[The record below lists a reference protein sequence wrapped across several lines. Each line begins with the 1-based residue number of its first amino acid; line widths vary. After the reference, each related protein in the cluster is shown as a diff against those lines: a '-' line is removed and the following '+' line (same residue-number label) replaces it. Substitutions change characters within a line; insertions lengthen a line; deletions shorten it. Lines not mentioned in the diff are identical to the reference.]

1 LADYISRT
9 TPSNPSAGE
18 TWFNPDTD
26 KFRVYQDG
34 AWRDI
39 TSHAAVHDVGG
50 AQEIS
55 DLASHEARHEIG
67 GADELGEWLSVK
79 RDLTGSVV
87 FEDIAAGLTS
97 GTTATSTTVSTATSV
112 TGQILATQAVLSL
125 TGAFTTATATLLRN
139 ASTLATL
146 TATGTTT
153 VSSLTTLTGTNT
165 WTAQVHMATGTS
177 ATAGLTARRD
187 SRVTVVPR

>member
-1 LADYISRT
+1 MVDYISRT
-9 TPSNPSAGE
+9 APSNPSAGE
-18 TWFNPDTD
+18 TWLDTD
-26 KFRVYQDG
+26 NDVVKVYQDG

-39 TSHAAVHDVGG
+39 SGHGPVHNVGG
-50 AQEIS
+50 AQEI
-55 DLASHEARHEIG
+55 
-67 GADELGEWLSVK
+67 GEWLSVK

-87 FEDIAAGLTS
+87 FEDIATGLTS
-97 GTTATSTTVSTATSV
+97 GTTATSTTVSTVTSV

-125 TGAFTTATATLLRN
+125 TGTFTTATATLLRN

-165 WTAQVHMATGTS
+165 WTAQVHMAAGTS

-187 SRVTVVPR
+187 SRHTVVPR

>member
-1 LADYISRT
+1 M
-9 TPSNPSAGE
+9 
-18 TWFNPDTD
+18 
-26 KFRVYQDG
+26 
-34 AWRDI
+34 
-39 TSHAAVHDVGG
+39 
-50 AQEIS
+50 
-55 DLASHEARHEIG
+55 HEIG

-87 FEDIAAGLTS
+87 FQDIATGLTS
-97 GTTATSTTVSTATSV
+97 GTTATSTTVSTVTSV

-139 ASTLATL
+139 GSPLATL

-165 WTAQVHMATGTS
+165 WTAQVHMAAGTS

-187 SRVTVVPR
+187 SRHTVVPR

>member
-26 KFRVYQDG
+26 RFRVYQDG

-39 TSHAAVHDVGG
+39 TDHAAVHNVGG
-50 AQEIS
+50 AQEI
-55 DLASHEARHEIG
+55 G
-67 GADELGEWLSVK
+67 QWLSVK

-87 FEDIAAGLTS
+87 FEDIATGLTS
-97 GTTATSTTVSTATSV
+97 GTTATGVAVSTATST

-125 TGAFTTATATLLRN
+125 TGAFTTATATLFRN
-139 ASTLATL
+139 GASLATL

-153 VSSLTTLTGTNT
+153 VSSMTNLTGTNT
-165 WTAQVHMATGTS
+165 WTASVSMAAGTS

-187 SRVTVVPR
+187 SRTTVSPR

>member
-39 TSHAAVHDVGG
+39 TDHAAVHNVGG
-50 AQEIS
+50 AQEI
-55 DLASHEARHEIG
+55 
-67 GADELGEWLSVK
+67 GEWLSVK

-87 FEDIAAGLTS
+87 FEDIATGLTS

>member
-1 LADYISRT
+1 MVDYRSRT

-18 TWFNPDTD
+18 TWLNPDTD
-26 KFRVYQDG
+26 IVKVYDG
-34 AWRDI
+34 TAWRDI
-39 TSHAAVHDVGG
+39 T
-50 AQEIS
+50 
-55 DLASHEARHEIG
+55 SHEARHEIG

-87 FEDIAAGLTS
+87 FSDIAAGLTS

-139 ASTLATL
+139 ASALATI
-146 TATGTTT
+146 TTGTTT
-153 VSSLTTLTGTNT
+153 VSSLTNLTGTNT
-165 WTAQVHMATGTS
+165 WTASVHMAAGTS
-177 ATAGLTARRD
+177 ATVGLTARRD
-187 SRVTVVPR
+187 SRTTVIPR

>member
-18 TWFNPDTD
+18 TWFNPDTEE
-26 KFRVYQDG
+26 FRVYQDG

-39 TSHAAVHDVGG
+39 TDHAPVHNVGG
-50 AQEIS
+50 AQEI
-55 DLASHEARHEIG
+55 
-67 GADELGEWLSVK
+67 GEWLSVK

-87 FEDIAAGLTS
+87 FEDIATGLTS
-97 GTTATSTTVSTATSV
+97 GTTATSATVSTATSV

-125 TGAFTTATATLLRN
+125 TGVFTTATATLLRN
-139 ASTLATL
+139 GVALTTLA
-146 TATGTTT
+146 ATGTTT
-153 VSSLTTLTGTNT
+153 TSSLTTLTGTNT
-165 WTAQVHMATGTS
+165 WTASVHMAAGTS

-187 SRVTVVPR
+187 SRTTVVPR

>member
-1 LADYISRT
+1 LVDYVSRT
-9 TPSNPSAGE
+9 TPSNPSTGE
-18 TWFNPDTD
+18 TWFNPDTEIVS
-26 KFRVYQDG
+26 VYDG
-34 AWRDI
+34 TAWRDI
-39 TSHAAVHDVGG
+39 TSHS
-50 AQEIS
+50 EM
-55 DLASHEARHEIG
+55 HEIG

-87 FEDIAAGLTS
+87 FEDIATGLTS
-97 GTTATSTTVSTATSV
+97 GTTATSTTVSTVTSV

-125 TGAFTTATATLLRN
+125 TGTFTTATATLLRN

-165 WTAQVHMATGTS
+165 WTAQVHMAAGTS

-187 SRVTVVPR
+187 SRHTVVPR